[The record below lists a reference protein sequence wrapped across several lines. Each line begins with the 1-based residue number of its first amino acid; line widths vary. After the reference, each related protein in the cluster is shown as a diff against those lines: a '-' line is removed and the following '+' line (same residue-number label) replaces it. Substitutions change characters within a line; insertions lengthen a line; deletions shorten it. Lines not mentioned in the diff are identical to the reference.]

1 MSKMV
6 TVIARRD
13 TAITKPEPI
22 RIYKGELYQLP
33 EEWAEHYIEYMDVR
47 LYSPKVENKMIL
59 PIVANKNAMALAEE
73 LGIELSLVEGTGN
86 NGRITKGDVE
96 KYAKAVGL

>member
-6 TVIARRD
+6 TVIALRD
-13 TAITKPEPI
+13 TAITKPEPT
-22 RIYKGELYQLP
+22 RIYKDELYQLP
-33 EEWAEHYIEYMDVR
+33 EEWAEYFAELGDVR

-59 PIVANKNAMALAEE
+59 PIVANKNAVALAEE
-73 LGIELSLVEGTGN
+73 LEIELSLIEGTGN

-96 KYAKAVGL
+96 KYAEAIGL